1 VTVFLPA
8 IAFIL
13 KEGASNAGFLW
24 IGAIVTVLS
33 LGTFVAWMAY
43 AFLAR
48 SSSMEAA
55 ANIPFDLDDD
65 GGAA

>member
-1 VTVFLPA
+1 MR
-8 IAFIL
+8 
-13 KEGASNAGFLW
+13 AGFLW